1 MTAILVT
8 TNQSDKIITKLA
20 QQTRSQYLCSHSNEL
35 LYIKLFDI
43 LHCIHPN
50 VLHIVFINS
59 INCVCKRY
67 LFVWFRS
74 CTISRPSRSLA
85 SAFSW
90 PVPGL
95 KPVLAISLLVLLL
108 LLVPAWVQIQLL
120 VHVQHRSNHV
130 PINNWITNVIW

>member
-85 SAFSW
+85 SAFFVTCSR
-90 PVPGL
+90 VETSSCNL
-95 KPVLAISLLVLLL
+95 TFSLASL
-108 LLVPAWVQIQLL
+108 ASACMS
-120 VHVQHRSNHV
+120 SNST
-130 PINNWITNVIW
+130 PCACSASE